1 MQHGVVREDASVRRG
16 AHQQQVD
23 PGRVHPI
30 AASRYCRVESR
41 RQPLIRGGAMKT
53 VNLLMALSL
62 AGVSAAIQAQAPLKI
77 GFIAELSGPQ
87 GALGQ
92 DQYDAFMLVVE
103 QNGGKLGGVPV
114 QVLREDSQLKPEVA
128 TQIVDKLIEKD
139 KVPII
144 TGITFSNV
152 MMAVHKKITEKEVF
166 LIGSNAGPAPIAGA
180 QCSPYAFITSWQ
192 NDNQAEVV
200 GKYATDKGYKRVVGM
215 APNYQ
220 AGKDFIAGFKRFYKG
235 EVIDEIYTPLNQ
247 PDFSAELAQ
256 VTAKNPDAVYV
267 FYPGGLGVN
276 FIRQYKQAGLA
287 GRVPLLSTSTADG
300 STLPA
305 QKDDALGVI
314 SGTFW
319 GPDFNNPASR
329 KFVDEFEKKFN
340 RIPSQ
345 YAAQSYDAALLLDS
359 AIGKVK
365 GNVAD
370 KKAFMAAL
378 KAADFKSVRGDF
390 KFGNNNFPVQDMHV
404 FEVAKDAKGRVS
416 LKTIG
421 TPMKAHQDAYAAQC
435 ALK

>member
-1 MQHGVVREDASVRRG
+1 MKTARG
-16 AHQQQVD
+16 L
-23 PGRVHPI
+23 I
-30 AASRYCRVESR
+30 AA
-41 RQPLIRGGAMKT
+41 IAIAAATTAGAQT
-53 VNLLMALSL
+53 P
-62 AGVSAAIQAQAPLKI
+62 IKI
-77 GFIAELSGPQ
+77 GFMAELSGPQ
-87 GALGQ
+87 APLGQ
-92 DQYDAFMLVVE
+92 DQYDAFMMVVE

-114 QVLREDSQLKPEVA
+114 QVIKEDSQLKPEVA
-128 TQIVDKLIEKD
+128 TQLVDKLIEKD

-152 MMAVHKKITEKEVF
+152 MMAVHKKITDQEVF

-180 QCSPYAFITSWQ
+180 QCSPFSYIVSWQ

-200 GKYATDKGYKRVVGM
+200 GKYATDKGYKRVIGM

-220 AGKDFIAGFKRFYKG
+220 AGKDFIAGFKRYYKG
-235 EVIDEIYTPLNQ
+235 DVIDEFYTPLNQ
-247 PDFSAELAQ
+247 LDFSAEIAQ
-256 VTAKNPDAVYV
+256 VAAKNPDAVYV

-276 FIRQYKQAGLA
+276 FVRQYKQAGLL
-287 GRVPLLSTSTADG
+287 GKIPLLSTSTTDG

-319 GPDFNNPASR
+319 GPDFNNPASQ
-329 KFVDEFEKKFN
+329 KFVDDFEKKYN

-359 AIGKVK
+359 AIAKVK
-365 GNVAD
+365 GNVGD
-370 KKAFMAAL
+370 KKAFQAAL
-378 KAADFKSVRGDF
+378 KAADFKSVRGNF
-390 KFGNNNFPVQDMHV
+390 KFNNNGFPIQDQYV

-421 TPMKAHQDAYAAQC
+421 SPLKDHKDAYYTQC
-435 ALK
+435 KLP

>member
-1 MQHGVVREDASVRRG
+1 MKIRHTLLAAALAAAGLAAAP
-16 AHQQQVD
+16 AH
-23 PGRVHPI
+23 
-30 AASRYCRVESR
+30 
-41 RQPLIRGGAMKT
+41 
-53 VNLLMALSL
+53 
-62 AGVSAAIQAQAPLKI
+62 AQLKI
-77 GFIAELSGPQ
+77 GFMAELSGPQ

-92 DQYDAFMLVVE
+92 DQYDAFMMLVE
-103 QNGGKLGGVPV
+103 ANGGKLGGVPV
-114 QVLREDSQLKPEVA
+114 QILKEDSQLKPEVA
-128 TQIVDKLIEKD
+128 TQIVDKLIEKE

-144 TGITFSNV
+144 TGITFSNI
-152 MMAVHKKITEKEVF
+152 MMAVNKKIVDKEVF
-166 LIGSNAGPAPIAGA
+166 VIGSNAGPAPIAGA
-180 QCSPYAFITSWQ
+180 QCSPFSYVVSWQ

-200 GKYATDKGYKRVVGM
+200 GKYATDKGYKRVIGM

-220 AGKDFIAGFKRFYKG
+220 AGKDFVAGFKRMYKG

-256 VTAKNPDAVYV
+256 VAAKNPDAVYV

-276 FIRQYKQAGLA
+276 FVRQYKQVGLM
-287 GRVPLLSTSTADG
+287 GKVPLLSSSTADG

-319 GPDFNNPASR
+319 GPDFNNPVNK
-329 KFVDEFEKKFN
+329 KFVEDFEKKFN

-370 KKAFMAAL
+370 KKAFQAAL
-378 KAADFKSVRGDF
+378 KAADFKSVRGNF
-390 KFGNNNFPVQDMHV
+390 RFGNNNFPIQDQHI

-416 LKTIG
+416 LKTIA
-421 TPMKAHQDAYAAQC
+421 TPLKDHTDAYAAQC
-435 ALK
+435 PLK

>member
-1 MQHGVVREDASVRRG
+1 MSR
-16 AHQQQVD
+16 
-23 PGRVHPI
+23 PI
-30 AASRYCRVESR
+30 LARLATAAAFALAAS
-41 RQPLIRGGAMKT
+41 A
-53 VNLLMALSL
+53 SL
-62 AGVSAAIQAQAPLKI
+62 AQSPIKI
-77 GFIAELSGPQ
+77 GFMAELSGPQ

-92 DQYDAFMLVVE
+92 DQYDAFMMVVE
-103 QNGGKLGGVPV
+103 RNGGRLGGTPV
-114 QVLREDSQLKPEVA
+114 QIIREDSQLKPDVA
-128 TQIVDKLIEKD
+128 TQLAQKLIERD
-139 KVPII
+139 QVSII

-152 MMAVHKKITEKEVF
+152 MMAVHKPITEKGVF

-180 QCSPYAFITSWQ
+180 QCSPFQFITSWQ

-200 GKYATDKGYKRVVGM
+200 GKYATDKGYKRVIGM

-256 VTAKNPDAVYV
+256 VAAKKPDAIYV

-276 FIRQYKQAGLA
+276 FVRQYQQAGLL
-287 GRVPLLSTSTADG
+287 GKIPLLSTSTTDG

-305 QKDDALGVI
+305 QREAALGVI

-319 GPDFNNPASR
+319 GPDFPNAANR
-329 KFVDEFEKKFN
+329 EFVEAFEKKYN

-359 AIGKVK
+359 AIAKVK

-370 KKAFMAAL
+370 KNAFRAAL
-378 KAADFKSVRGDF
+378 KAADFKSVRGNF
-390 KFGNNNFPVQDMHV
+390 KFGPNHFPVQDMHV
-404 FEVAKDAKGRVS
+404 FEVARDAKGRVS
-416 LKTIG
+416 LKTVA
-421 TPMKAHQDAYAAQC
+421 TPLKDHGDAYASQC
-435 ALK
+435 KM

>member
-1 MQHGVVREDASVRRG
+1 MNHVKLLLAAMLACAG
-16 AHQQQVD
+16 AAH
-23 PGRVHPI
+23 
-30 AASRYCRVESR
+30 
-41 RQPLIRGGAMKT
+41 
-53 VNLLMALSL
+53 
-62 AGVSAAIQAQAPLKI
+62 AQAPIKI

-92 DQYDAFMLVVE
+92 DQYDAFMMVVE
-103 QNGGKLGGVPV
+103 RNGGKLGGVPV
-114 QVLREDSQLKPEVA
+114 EVIREDSQLKPEVA
-128 TQIVDKLIEKD
+128 TQIVDKLIEKEN
-139 KVPII
+139 VPII

-152 MMAVHKKITEKEVF
+152 MMAIHKKITDKEVF

-192 NDNQAEVV
+192 NDSQAEVV
-200 GKYATDKGYKRVVGM
+200 GKYATDKGYKRVLGM

-235 EVIDEIYTPLNQ
+235 EVVDEIYTPLNQ

-256 VTAKNPDAVYV
+256 VAAKKPDAVYV

-276 FIRQYKQAGLA
+276 FVRQYKQAGLA
-287 GRVPLLSTSTADG
+287 GKIPLLSTSTTDG

-305 QKDDALGVI
+305 QKEDALGVI

-319 GPDFNNPASR
+319 GPDFNNPVSK
-329 KFVDEFEKKFN
+329 KFVEDFEKKFN

-359 AIGKVK
+359 AIAKVK

-378 KAADFKSVRGDF
+378 KAADFKSLRGDF
-390 KFGNNNFPVQDMHV
+390 KFNNNNFPIQDMYV
-404 FEVAKDAKGRVS
+404 FEVAKDAKGRVN
-416 LKTIG
+416 LKTVSA
-421 TPMKAHQDAYAAQC
+421 PLKDHQDAYHTQC
-435 ALK
+435 KSK

>member
-1 MQHGVVREDASVRRG
+1 MKW
-16 AHQQQVD
+16 
-23 PGRVHPI
+23 I
-30 AASRYCRVESR
+30 KTFAAICAAAAV
-41 RQPLIRGGAMKT
+41 GGA
-53 VNLLMALSL
+53 
-62 AGVSAAIQAQAPLKI
+62 GAQAPIKI
-77 GFIAELSGPQ
+77 GFMAELSGPQ
-87 GALGQ
+87 APLGQ
-92 DQYDAFMLVVE
+92 DQYDAFMMVVE

-114 QVLREDSQLKPEVA
+114 QVIKEDSQLKPEVA
-128 TQIVDKLIEKD
+128 TQLVDKLIEKD

-152 MMAVHKKITEKEVF
+152 MMAVHKKITDQEVF

-180 QCSPYAFITSWQ
+180 QCSPYTFITSWQ

-200 GKYATDKGYKRVVGM
+200 GEYANQKGYKKVVGM

-220 AGKDFIAGFKRFYKG
+220 AGKDFIAGFKRNYKG

-247 PDFSAELAQ
+247 LDFSAELAQ
-256 VTAKNPDAVYV
+256 VAAKNPDAVYV
-267 FYPGGLGVN
+267 FYPGGLGVS
-276 FIRQYKQAGLA
+276 FVRQYKQAGLA
-287 GRVPLLSTSTADG
+287 GKVPLLSTSTTDG

-329 KFVDEFEKKFN
+329 KFVDDFEKKYN

-370 KKAFMAAL
+370 KKAFQAAL
-378 KAADFKSVRGDF
+378 RAADFKSVRGNF
-390 KFGNNNFPVQDMHV
+390 KFNTNGFPIQDQYV

-421 TPMKAHQDAYAAQC
+421 SPLKDHKDAYHTQC
-435 ALK
+435 KLS